1 MSCGLTQAV
10 VHAEQLH
17 FTPYRAKMRFCV
29 RLPAQNA
36 LLREAARRLRR

>member
-17 FTPYRAKMRFCV
+17 FTPYRAKVRFSV
-29 RLPAQNA
+29 RPSVQNA
-36 LLREAARRLRR
+36 LLREAARRLPR